1 MLTHGRPACPSRS
14 PSAGRCT
21 CHLTFERLVSGVP
34 PRKPPQACLLL
45 FGPMASCRISIE
57 RDILAVLHS
66 RLRSSHC
73 SSVVNGMLISA
84 KNIGDY
90 RVITN
95 YVCHVSLLRFTR
107 ECCVLSNFDGQESV
121 ARFTGDRPASRKREG
136 APPYERAID
145 ELRVRCSSNKVYLGH
160 RVQFEENFLG
170 EPNAR
175 YGLKS
180 WLFAR
185 CPFLF
190 F

>member
-1 MLTHGRPACPSRS
+1 MLTHGSPACPSRS

-21 CHLTFERLVSGVP
+21 CHITFERLVSGVS

-90 RVITN
+90 RGVTN
-95 YVCHVSLLRFTR
+95 FVCHVSLLRFTR
-107 ECCVLSNFDGQESV
+107 ECRVLSNFDGQGSV

-136 APPYERAID
+136 PPPTSVPSMSCMSDAVLIKFIWDTGYS
-145 ELRVRCSSNKVYLGH
+145 LRKISSGH
-160 RVQFEENFLG
+160 RMRDM
-170 EPNAR
+170 A
-175 YGLKS
+175 
-180 WLFAR
+180 
-185 CPFLF
+185 
-190 F
+190 